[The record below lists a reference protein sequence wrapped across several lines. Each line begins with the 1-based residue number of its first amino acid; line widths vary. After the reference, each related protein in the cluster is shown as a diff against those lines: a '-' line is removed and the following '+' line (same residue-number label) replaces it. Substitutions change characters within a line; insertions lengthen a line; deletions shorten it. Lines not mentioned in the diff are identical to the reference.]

1 MSFSVRRHLSVAEL
15 LQSLRQSR
23 RGLVGLAG
31 AALVG
36 VERGADEVL
45 GAKKK
50 PKVFVFN
57 PEWGA
62 GKKIEHSTTTCPSG
76 QEATHQ
82 KGGRCHGC
90 IACHAHAENKRF
102 ANRAAVRRA
111 HEGCLCRIESRS
123 VTKEEFVEMF
133 GTPQDPLF
141 PGEFDLRK

>member
-36 VERGADEVL
+36 VERGTDEVL
-45 GAKKK
+45 AARRGKKI
-50 PKVFVFN
+50 FVLN

-62 GKKIEHSTTTCPSG
+62 GQKIAHSTTTCPDG
-76 QEATHQ
+76 KDATHR

-90 IACHAHAENKRF
+90 KACHAHAKNKRF
-102 ANRAAVRRA
+102 ATQDAANQGRA
-111 HEGCLCRIESRS
+111 HLGCLCAIESRR
-123 VTKEEFVEMF
+123 V
-133 GTPQDPLF
+133 
-141 PGEFDLRK
+141 